1 MKKKMGWSHP
11 DIQLEDF
18 LKLIKG
24 FVDILILASGYQSSG
39 SLAHWD
45 PHNFNKAFQWGLF
58 FQNVLRQLRCSDGY
72 QDSVKE
78 LDAALSEITS
88 NPLFPQGLAHL
99 SSDTL
104 HRARDFV
111 LEHLIHTL
119 PLRDTHLR
127 DFTIATIEMDLDEL
141 WRTRND
147 FLNVYLNKL
156 VLQNPSVNPDLDRR
170 GFMEDSILSS
180 QDIVPNTKIEGD
192 FTEYTIQEL
201 IRRQSAVSCIS
212 SAEAGLDILCKAIRQ
227 GNWNKSGHGL
237 FEELLK
243 HASAPL
249 LCNAQNKPASLAKSM
264 CPFEL
269 SSDDQLWIEEQ
280 LIEYDTWNCWKKGT
294 LSYFLDKR
302 TIRLVSGASM
312 IFSAPKVQWVQVFE
326 RLNIS
331 AEASDD
337 DSLDII
343 EILSL
348 GCIASRWSSLIE
360 HFMSVSYDSLTMVK
374 QFHEVCSLLS
384 GPQNL
389 HSRMENKNSKRKKHS
404 RAFGYTVGKSTSS
417 VVETVPCAS
426 CSCYSILVA
435 AVAFK
440 IGRNIKTVSLLREFG
455 AFTSTMFVAPIEPVA
470 QTLHE
475 LLLMRHD
482 YDRRRSDLLSL
493 CTA

>member
-88 NPLFPQGLAHL
+88 NPFFPQGLAHL

-141 WRTRND
+141 RRTRND

-156 VLQNPSVNPDLDRR
+156 VLQNSSVNPDLDRR
-170 GFMEDSILSS
+170 GFMEDSIVSS

-227 GNWNKSGHGL
+227 GNWNKPDHGL

-249 LCNAQNKPASLAKSM
+249 
-264 CPFEL
+264 
-269 SSDDQLWIEEQ
+269 IEEQ
-280 LIEYDTWNCWKKGT
+280 LIEYETWNCWKKRT

-337 DSLDII
+337 VSRDII

-360 HFMSVSYDSLTMVK
+360 HFMSVSYDSLTIVK

-389 HSRMENKNSKRKKHS
+389 HSGMENKNSKEK
-404 RAFGYTVGKSTSS
+404 
-417 VVETVPCAS
+417 
-426 CSCYSILVA
+426 SILEHLAILLGIQPHQLWKLSPVLA
-435 AVAFK
+435 AVAIPSWSPLFRLYLSELEAQFK
-440 IGRNIKTVSLLREFG
+440 GDFS
-455 AFTSTMFVAPIEPVA
+455 PISCCSCLQNRKEHKDCELA
-470 QTLHE
+470 ERIWCLHIYHVCGSH
-475 LLLMRHD
+475 RI
-482 YDRRRSDLLSL
+482 
-493 CTA
+493 CGTNFA

>member
-88 NPLFPQGLAHL
+88 NPFFPQGLAHL

-141 WRTRND
+141 RRTRND

-156 VLQNPSVNPDLDRR
+156 VLQNSSANPDLDRR
-170 GFMEDSILSS
+170 GFMEDSIVSS

-227 GNWNKSGHGL
+227 GNWNKSDHGL

-249 LCNAQNKPASLAKSM
+249 
-264 CPFEL
+264 
-269 SSDDQLWIEEQ
+269 IEEQ
-280 LIEYDTWNCWKKGT
+280 LIEYDTWNCWKKRT

-337 DSLDII
+337 DSRDII

-360 HFMSVSYDSLTMVK
+360 HFMSVSYDSLTIVK

-389 HSRMENKNSKRKKHS
+389 HSRMENMNSKEK
-404 RAFGYTVGKSTSS
+404 
-417 VVETVPCAS
+417 
-426 CSCYSILVA
+426 SILEHLAILLGNQPHQLWKLSPVLA
-435 AVAFK
+435 AVAIPSWSPLFRLYLSELEAQFK
-440 IGRNIKTVSLLREFG
+440 GDFS
-455 AFTSTMFVAPIEPVA
+455 PISCCSCLQNRKEHKDCELA
-470 QTLHE
+470 ERIWCLHIYHVCGSH
-475 LLLMRHD
+475 RI
-482 YDRRRSDLLSL
+482 
-493 CTA
+493 CGTNFA